1 MVRTKRNSFI
11 EVKKFKYK
19 LEAVLKHRKRELDS
33 VKKMHSDMLREKSL
47 IEDEL
52 KCIKKFKNEVSNT
65 NEFKSIRDLQLHE
78 SRLTGYRRKERELM
92 EKALHVDKKLDQN
105 SVLLKKAHIEKK
117 SFETDKER
125 KQNRY
130 TQDINKKIE
139 IGISDL
145 VIQNF
150 ARQS

>member
-1 MVRTKRNSFI
+1 M
-11 EVKKFKYK
+11 KKFKYK

-78 SRLTGYRRKERELM
+78 SRLTGYRRKERELI

-105 SVLLKKAHIEKK
+105 SVLQKKAHIEKK

-130 TQDINKKIE
+130 TQDVNKKIE

>member
-1 MVRTKRNSFI
+1 M
-11 EVKKFKYK
+11 KKFKYK

-65 NEFKSIRDLQLHE
+65 NELKSIRDLQLHE
-78 SRLTGYRRKERELM
+78 SRLTGYRRKERELI

-105 SVLLKKAHIEKK
+105 SVLLKKAHIEKRVLK
-117 SFETDKER
+117 QTKKE
-125 KQNRY
+125 NRID
-130 TQDINKKIE
+130 TLKMLIKKLRLESLI
-139 IGISDL
+139 
-145 VIQNF
+145 
-150 ARQS
+150 

>member
-1 MVRTKRNSFI
+1 
-11 EVKKFKYK
+11 
-19 LEAVLKHRKRELDS
+19 
-33 VKKMHSDMLREKSL
+33 MLREKSL

-65 NEFKSIRDLQLHE
+65 NEYKSIRDLQLHE
-78 SRLTGYRRKERELM
+78 SRLTGYRRKERELI

-130 TQDINKKIE
+130 TQDVNKKIE

>member
-1 MVRTKRNSFI
+1 M
-11 EVKKFKYK
+11 KKFKYK

-78 SRLTGYRRKERELM
+78 SRLTGYRRKERELI

-130 TQDINKKIE
+130 TQDVNKKLRLESLI
-139 IGISDL
+139 
-145 VIQNF
+145 
-150 ARQS
+150 

>member
-1 MVRTKRNSFI
+1 
-11 EVKKFKYK
+11 VKKFKYK

-33 VKKMHSDMLREKSL
+33 VKKIHSDMLREKSL

-52 KCIKKFKNEVSNT
+52 KSIKKFKNEVSNT

-78 SRLTGYRRKERELM
+78 SRLTGYRRKERELI
-92 EKALHVDKKLDQN
+92 EKALHIDKKLDQN

-117 SFETDKER
+117 SFETDKEN

-130 TQDINKKIE
+130 TQDVNKKIE

>member
-1 MVRTKRNSFI
+1 M
-11 EVKKFKYK
+11 KKFKYK

-33 VKKMHSDMLREKSL
+33 VKKIHSDMLREKSL

-52 KCIKKFKNEVSNT
+52 KSIKKFKNEVSNT

-78 SRLTGYRRKERELM
+78 SRLTGYRRKERELI
-92 EKALHVDKKLDQN
+92 EKALHIDKKLDQN

-117 SFETDKER
+117 SFETDKEN

-130 TQDINKKIE
+130 TQDVNKKIE

>member
-1 MVRTKRNSFI
+1 M
-11 EVKKFKYK
+11 KKFKYK

-52 KCIKKFKNEVSNT
+52 KSIKKFKNEVSNT

-78 SRLTGYRRKERELM
+78 SRLTGYRRKERELI

>member
-1 MVRTKRNSFI
+1 M
-11 EVKKFKYK
+11 KKFQYK

-78 SRLTGYRRKERELM
+78 SRLTGYRRKERQLI
-92 EKALHVDKKLDQN
+92 EKALHIDKKLDQN

-130 TQDINKKIE
+130 TQDVNKKIE

>member
-1 MVRTKRNSFI
+1 M
-11 EVKKFKYK
+11 KKFKYK
-19 LEAVLKHRKRELDS
+19 LEAVLKHRKRKLDS

-52 KCIKKFKNEVSNT
+52 KCIKKFKNEISNT

-78 SRLTGYRRKERELM
+78 SRLTGYRRKERELI

-130 TQDINKKIE
+130 TQDVNKKIE